1 MSSLNTLTLSTLRHT
16 WIFDLDGTIL
26 KHNGY
31 LTSEGDSLLDGAR
44 EFIEKIPATDM
55 IIFLTARESFNREE
69 TIGFLKRH
77 GIRFDKIIFDAPTGE
92 RILVNDT
99 KPSGLETSIAVN
111 FERDK
116 FDLDFTIDPQ
126 K

>member
-1 MSSLNTLTLSTLRHT
+1 MNDLNLSTLRHT

-31 LTSEGDSLLDGAR
+31 LTEDGDEFLDGAR
-44 EFIEKIPATDM
+44 EFLESIPPEDM
-55 IIFLTARESFNREE
+55 IIFLTARTSFDSKE
-69 TIGFLKRH
+69 TIDFLKRH
-77 GIRFDKIIFDAPTGE
+77 GIRYDRIIFDAPTGE

-111 FERDK
+111 LKRDE
-116 FDLDFTIDPQ
+116 FDLKFKIDPH

>member
-1 MSSLNTLTLSTLRHT
+1 MLELSTLPHT

-31 LTSEGDSLLDGAR
+31 LTDKGDEFLDGAR
-44 EFIEKIPATDM
+44 EFLQKIPDKDM
-55 IIFLTARESFNREE
+55 IIFITARLSTDRDITMN
-69 TIGFLKRH
+69 FLRRN
-77 GIRFDKIIFDAPTGE
+77 GIRFDEIIFDAPIGE

-99 KPSGLETSIAVN
+99 KPSGLQTSIAVN
-111 FERDK
+111 FERDQ
-116 FDLDFTIDPQ
+116 FDLDFVENPN